1 VTRLPPSVPQ
11 SSVPAH
17 VAIIMDGNGRWA
29 QQRHQPRALGHRAG
43 VRSVRKVL
51 RAAHSAG
58 VQYLTIFAFSQE
70 NWKRPELEVKLLMQ
84 LFVATLG
91 REVASLNRNNV
102 RIRFIGSREGFA
114 PKLQQAMQQAIELTK
129 DNTGL
134 TLLVAVDY
142 GGQWDIVQ
150 AARRV
155 LAAGGEIT
163 TESLELQLD
172 TEGVPP
178 PDLLVR
184 TGGEQRISNFMLW
197 QLAYTEL
204 YFCDT
209 LWPDFGDAE
218 FTRALEWFASRD
230 RRFGRLPESA

>member
-1 VTRLPPSVPQ
+1 MR
-11 SSVPAH
+11 
-17 VAIIMDGNGRWA
+17 
-29 QQRHQPRALGHRAG
+29 
-43 VRSVRKVL
+43 
-51 RAAHSAG
+51 
-58 VQYLTIFAFSQE
+58 
-70 NWKRPELEVKLLMQ
+70 
-84 LFVATLG
+84 
-91 REVASLNRNNV
+91 
-102 RIRFIGSREGFA
+102 
-114 PKLQQAMQQAIELTK
+114 QAVELTK

-155 LAAGGEIT
+155 VAAGGEIT

-172 TEGVPP
+172 THGIPP

-218 FTRALEWFASRD
+218 FTQALEWFASRD

>member
-1 VTRLPPSVPQ
+1 
-11 SSVPAH
+11 
-17 VAIIMDGNGRWA
+17 MDGNGRWA
-29 QQRHQPRALGHRAG
+29 QQRHRPRALGHRAG

-84 LFVATLG
+84 LFIATLG
-91 REVASLNRNNV
+91 REVASLHRNKV
-102 RIRFIGSREGFA
+102 RIRFIGEREGFA
-114 PKLQQAMQQAIELTK
+114 PPLQEAMRRASELTQ

-155 LAAGGEIT
+155 VAAGNEIT

-172 TEGVPP
+172 TQGIPP

-218 FTRALEWFASRD
+218 FTQALEWFASRD